1 MDELDE
7 ITARIEAKLKEQGF
21 DEIKTAVAALNQAV
35 GRLAARQTHTEKLLV
50 LMHKRLQK
58 IEVTDDKVDRALGFL
73 GDLKMML
80 QVLTRD
86 RDDGGARNMSE
97 VSELDERVTR
107 VETILEQDSEQR
119 KERQADLDKTLTD
132 IQISIKDVHAEIQR
146 YKGFTGGVALAV
158 SVIWAGVIAFKDAI
172 GKLFR

>member
-1 MDELDE
+1 
-7 ITARIEAKLKEQGF
+7 
-21 DEIKTAVAALNQAV
+21 
-35 GRLAARQTHTEKLLV
+35 
-50 LMHKRLQK
+50 
-58 IEVTDDKVDRALGFL
+58 
-73 GDLKMML
+73 
-80 QVLTRD
+80 
-86 RDDGGARNMSE
+86 MSE
-97 VSELDERVTR
+97 VSELAERVTR

>member
-1 MDELDE
+1 VSDELDE
-7 ITARIEAKLKEQGF
+7 ITGRIEAKLREQGF
-21 DEIKTAVAALNQAV
+21 DELKTAVAALNQAV

-86 RDDGGARNMSE
+86 RDDGGRG
-97 VSELDERVTR
+97 T
-107 VETILEQDSEQR
+107 
-119 KERQADLDKTLTD
+119 
-132 IQISIKDVHAEIQR
+132 
-146 YKGFTGGVALAV
+146 
-158 SVIWAGVIAFKDAI
+158 
-172 GKLFR
+172 